1 MAGTDTVVVGAGPTG
16 LVSAVALAR
25 RGHRVAL
32 VDNDPGPADAEHWSR
47 RGVMQF
53 HHPHGFR
60 PQAVDVIRAEVP
72 EAYDALLAHGAE
84 PIVPPDGE
92 PGPDGL
98 PPRGSGLRCRRMV
111 VERELRRAAEREPG
125 LTRVPARADAV
136 LADHG
141 RAAEVRLRDGHLDAD
156 LVLVATGRTA
166 SLADDLRPP
175 GDSTDC
181 GLAYVSRQ
189 YRLHPGAEPGPVTSF
204 IGAVALHAGYIVIVF
219 QHDAGTFSTLIA
231 RPSTDRRLADLRH
244 EAAWSAAV
252 AAIPL
257 LAEWTDPARAAPIS
271 PVLPGGRLH
280 NTYRGQLD
288 DRGRVP
294 LPGLVFLGD
303 SVCTTN
309 PTAGRGVSTSLMQ
322 VEHLLA
328 LLDEGGAAD
337 TEALARAQD
346 AWCREHIRPWF
357 LDHLATDAAQT
368 ARWAGEDV
376 DPARPPTSDL
386 VVSALEAD
394 PSLMRVVGPY
404 LAMRALPDSLAAV
417 HPRVQEIYASGWR
430 PPVAEGPTV
439 DELASL
445 VGAAVP
451 SAPAPPPAAP
461 ATARA

>member
-1 MAGTDTVVVGAGPTG
+1 MDTVVVGAGPTG

-25 RGHRVAL
+25 RGHRVSL
-32 VDNDPGPADAEHWSR
+32 VDNDPGPTDAEHWSR

-60 PQAVDVIRAEVP
+60 PQAVDVIRAEMP
-72 EAYDALLAHGAE
+72 EAFDALLAHGAE
-84 PIVPPDGE
+84 PFGPEGPPAGDE
-92 PGPDGL
+92 V
-98 PPRGSGLRCRRMV
+98 PRGSGLRCRRMV
-111 VERELRRAAEREPG
+111 VERELRRVAESEPG
-125 LTRVPARADAV
+125 LTRVRARADAV
-136 LADHG
+136 VAEEG
-141 RAAEVRLRDGHLDAD
+141 RAAGVGLRDGSVPAD

-166 SLADDLRPP
+166 GLADGVRAPV
-175 GDSTDC
+175 DSIDC
-181 GLAYVSRQ
+181 GIAYVSRQ
-189 YRLHPGAEPGPVTSF
+189 YRLHPGAGPARITSP
-204 IGAVALHAGYIVIVF
+204 IGAVALHVGYVVIVF
-219 QHDAGTFSTLIA
+219 LHDAGTFSTLIA

-244 EAAWSAAV
+244 EAAWSAAT

-257 LAEWTDPARAAPIS
+257 LADWTDPARSAPIS

-294 LPGLVFLGD
+294 LPGLVFVGD

-328 LLDEGGAAD
+328 LLDEGGGAD
-337 TEALARAQD
+337 PEALALAQD
-346 AWCREHIRPWF
+346 AWCHERIRPWF
-357 LDHLATDAAQT
+357 VDHLATDASQT

-376 DPARPPTSDL
+376 DPTRPPTSDL

-394 PSLMRVVGPY
+394 PSLMAVVGPY
-404 LAMRALPDSLAAV
+404 LSMRALPDSLAAV

-439 DELASL
+439 DELAGL
-445 VGAAVP
+445 VASVVGPAAAGA
-451 SAPAPPPAAP
+451 PPAAP

>member
-1 MAGTDTVVVGAGPTG
+1 MDTVVVGAGPTG
-16 LVSAVALAR
+16 LVGAVALAR

-32 VDNDPGPADAEHWSR
+32 VDNDPGPRDAEHWSR

-53 HHPHGFR
+53 HHPHAFR

-72 EAYDALLAHGAE
+72 EAFDALLAAGAE
-84 PIVPPDGE
+84 PFVPPGSDDTDGV
-92 PGPDGL
+92 
-98 PPRGSGLRCRRMV
+98 PPGSGLRCRRMV
-111 VERELRRAAEREPG
+111 VERALRRVADDEPG
-125 LTRVPARADAV
+125 LTRVRARADAV
-136 LADHG
+136 LADRG
-141 RAAEVRLRDGHLDAD
+141 RATGVRLRERALRAD

-166 SLADDLRPP
+166 PLAEGLRAPA
-175 GDSTDC
+175 DATDC

-189 YRLHPGAEPGPVTSF
+189 YRLRPGADRGPVTSP
-204 IGAVALHAGYIVIVF
+204 IGAVAMHAGYIVIVF
-219 QHDAGTFSTLIA
+219 THDAGTFSTLIA

-244 EAAWSAAV
+244 EAAWAAAV
-252 AAIPL
+252 TAIPL
-257 LAEWTDPARAAPIS
+257 LASWCDPDRSAPIS

-288 DRGRVP
+288 ARGRVP
-294 LPGLVFLGD
+294 LPGLVFAGD

-328 LLDEGGAAD
+328 LLDDGGGAD
-337 TEALARAQD
+337 PQALALAQD
-346 AWCREHIRPWF
+346 AWCHARIRPWF

-376 DPARPPTSDL
+376 DPTRPPTSDL
-386 VVSALEAD
+386 VVSATEVD
-394 PSLMRVVGPY
+394 RSLLGVVGPY
-404 LAMRALPDSLAAV
+404 LAMHALPDSLAAV

-439 DELASL
+439 DELAGL
-445 VGAAVP
+445 VGAAVS
-451 SAPAPPPAAP
+451 SAPASTAPPPAAP